1 MEALRRRVAGIVL
14 INEILSLHYS
24 LSSETKTGPIFS
36 CLMDCL
42 KYPRKEIESLAS
54 KGLGRLL
61 ATTTESL
68 TSLSNDE
75 DYLKM
80 SSAIEVRLQSKMLQ
94 KDGYD
99 SCASWYYFISS

>member
-61 ATTTESL
+61 ASTIEQSA
-68 TSLSNDE
+68 SLSFPE
-75 DYLKM
+75 DYRRI
-80 SSAIEVRLQSKMLQ
+80 SSAVEARLQSKMLQ

-99 SCASWYYFISS
+99 SCASWYF